1 MDNREV
7 GHNDLKRLQMTLESL
22 AADLDAI
29 ERRPHLLLRLT
40 AETTEGGSRGIEGF
54 VDPSPSSWREPGPIQ
69 TVEKDRLRA
78 VLLFVLLAPRLSRG
92 KTGFDVFGIMLY
104 PSCRARADGEEMRK

>member
-54 VDPSPSSWREPGPIQ
+54 VDHFAIV
-69 TVEKDRLRA
+69 VE
-78 VLLFVLLAPRLSRG
+78 
-92 KTGFDVFGIMLY
+92 
-104 PSCRARADGEEMRK
+104 RARSDPNCRERSTSGGPFVCASRSAFVPRENRFRRFRDHALPVLQSSG